1 MHSIRETIHCKSPVY
16 VIFWRSSRSTNNL
29 ICELMC
35 PFSWQLSVKLFRLI
49 WTQQTTYQLKSL
61 SDDDSDVLTA
71 VVHGV
76 VLGVPFPF
84 NLPNPDGCK
93 DSGVS
98 CPISAGQTYNYKT
111 SLPVLASYP
120 RVSRRK
126 ENIQWI
132 IFIILQLNLPS
143 ASFSFYCA
151 INFIRFL

>member
-1 MHSIRETIHCKSPVY
+1 
-16 VIFWRSSRSTNNL
+16 
-29 ICELMC
+29 MC

-120 RVSRRK
+120 RVTVDVK
-126 ENIQWI
+126 WE
-132 IFIILQLNLPS
+132 LQDKDGNDVVCVLIPS
-143 ASFSFYCA
+143 Q
-151 INFIRFL
+151 IK